1 MTMFILREGRVA
13 RIARDVEAEVLPM
26 IVRNAIQSLS

>member
-1 MTMFILREGRVA
+1 MTMFILRDGRVE

>member
-1 MTMFILREGRVA
+1 MTMFILRDGRVE

-26 IVRNAIQSLS
+26 VVRNAIQSLG

>member
-1 MTMFILREGRVA
+1 MTMFILRDGRVE

-26 IVRNAIQSLS
+26 VVRNAIQSLS